1 MTIPLAWLWSRVT
14 KANDKAYSVESELS
28 KHKLDIAQR
37 HFDKEDV
44 KDIIR
49 GSMKPMQDSI
59 ERIEKSVNRLVE
71 RQIDD
76 AKKH

>member
-1 MTIPLAWLWSRVT
+1 MTIPLAWLWSRAT
-14 KANDKAYSVESELS
+14 KANDKADCVESELA

-37 HFDKEDV
+37 HFEKEEV
-44 KDIIR
+44 KDIIK

-59 ERIEKSVNRLVE
+59 ERIETSVNRLVE
-71 RQIDD
+71 RQLDD